1 MNLYNLEE
9 LLVQQ
14 NPQWISKKIV
24 EVGFERDFFVSFCQ
38 ELNKKKL
45 ILTLCGP
52 RRTGKTFLTKQ
63 SMRWLVENKRIPPK
77 NICYFQFSGSLNERR
92 RGSQA

>member
-14 NPQWISKKIV
+14 NPQWISKKIGT
-24 EVGFERDFFVSFCQ
+24 VGFERDIFAGFSQ

-45 ILTLCGP
+45 ILTISGP
-52 RRTGKTFLTKQ
+52 RRSGKTFL
-63 SMRWLVENKRIPPK
+63 
-77 NICYFQFSGSLNERR
+77 F
-92 RGSQA
+92 